1 MNKYEIET
9 AILKEFEAFLPA
21 IENMPFDK
29 GLILMRK
36 EAWRLADKY
45 DTDGANVFAIVF
57 KRFGEIK
64 HLSQF
69 PLFRFVII
77 MPQCFFVKLFGADY
91 AAGIAFQI
99 I

>member
-29 GLILMRK
+29 GLTLMRK

-45 DTDGANVFAIVF
+45 DTDGANVLAIVF

-64 HLSQF
+64 H
-69 PLFRFVII
+69 
-77 MPQCFFVKLFGADY
+77 G
-91 AAGIAFQI
+91 
-99 I
+99 

>member
-29 GLILMRK
+29 GLILMLK
-36 EAWRLADKY
+36 EAWRLA
-45 DTDGANVFAIVF
+45 VFAIVF

-64 HLSQF
+64 H
-69 PLFRFVII
+69 
-77 MPQCFFVKLFGADY
+77 G
-91 AAGIAFQI
+91 
-99 I
+99 